1 MTARDRSPR
10 AGAGGPPKP
19 DADDPRDAGGAIRT
33 QIERSVERVF
43 RDHVDAVT
51 HATVERGEW
60 PHRLWRTVEDAG
72 FAAATARAAHA
83 GIAAGW
89 ADAWPILFGLG
100 YWQVPLPLAETMIG
114 AMLLSLA
121 GEAPPPGPI
130 ALVEQGLDARFETG
144 GSPAQPTVSGHAHRV
159 PWARHCKVA
168 LVSLPATRELLL
180 IELGQREGVHLI
192 PGTNLAGEPRD
203 GIALD
208 DARVARRVVAGP
220 GGLDAPVLQLGALA
234 RSAAIAGALESA
246 LEQSVRYASERI
258 QFGRPIGAFQAIQ
271 HALAVLAA
279 EAVAA
284 RTAALV
290 AAASAPS
297 IDAGDPA
304 RAAFDI
310 AVAKLR
316 CGEAATRGAP
326 IAHQVH
332 GAIGFTREHPLHRA
346 TCRLWAWRA
355 EHGSEA
361 QWAVRLGQAAID
373 AGSRGFW
380 PALTRG
386 RFDPDTDPF
395 TPAADLA
402 PTLTRRSG

>member
-1 MTARDRSPR
+1 MTAHDRSPR
-10 AGAGGPPKP
+10 
-19 DADDPRDAGGAIRT
+19 RDAGGAQGNDGAIRA

-43 RDHVDAVT
+43 CDHVDA
-51 HATVERGEW
+51 ATYEAVERGEW
-60 PHRLWRTVEDAG
+60 PQRLWRAVEDAG

-83 GIAAGW
+83 GIEAGW
-89 ADAWPILFGLG
+89 ADAWPILRGLG
-100 YWQVPLPLAETMIG
+100 HSQVPLPLAETMIA
-114 AMLLSLA
+114 AMLLSMA
-121 GEAPPPGPI
+121 GEEPPPGPI
-130 ALVEQGLDARFETG
+130 ALVEQGLDARFETAVAA
-144 GSPAQPTVSGHAHRV
+144 AQPMLSGRAHRV
-159 PWARHCKVA
+159 PWARHCGWA

-180 IELGQREGVHLI
+180 VELGQREGVSVI

-203 GIALD
+203 ELAFT
-208 DARVARRVVAGP
+208 DARVARRVVATP
-220 GGLDAPVLQLGALA
+220 DGLDAPVLQLGAFA

-290 AAASAPS
+290 AAGSAPS
-297 IDAGDPA
+297 IGGGDPA

-316 CGEAATRGAP
+316 CSEAATRGAP

-355 EHGSEA
+355 EHGSDA
-361 QWAVRLGQAAID
+361 QWAERLGQAAIG

-380 PALTRG
+380 PALTQG
-386 RFDPDTDPF
+386 RFEP
-395 TPAADLA
+395 
-402 PTLTRRSG
+402 G